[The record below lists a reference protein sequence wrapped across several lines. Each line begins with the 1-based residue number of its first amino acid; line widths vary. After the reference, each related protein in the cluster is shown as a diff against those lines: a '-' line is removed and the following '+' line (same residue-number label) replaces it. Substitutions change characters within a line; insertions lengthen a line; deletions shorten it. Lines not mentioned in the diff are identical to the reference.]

1 MNRCRFG
8 LALLIL
14 LLLAGFWV
22 TRHMEKVHEPMIA
35 DISQAAQQVLAG
47 NWAAGEA
54 LLHKTQDAWSAQWG
68 FSASLS
74 DHEPME
80 NINIL
85 FSRLAVAAQGRD
97 AAKFADLCAEL
108 TAELEAMGDAHGFVW
123 WNFL

>member
-8 LALLIL
+8 LILLIL
-14 LLLAGFWV
+14 LLLAGLWAAF
-22 TRHMEKVHEPMIA
+22 HMEKVHEPMIA

-47 NWAAGEA
+47 NWAVGEA
-54 LLHKTQDAWSAQWG
+54 LLRKTQDAWRAQWG

-85 FSRLAVAAQGRD
+85 FSRLTVAVQCRD

-108 TAELEAMGDAHGFVW
+108 TAQLEAMGDAQGFVW